1 MGDISLFLNEAYD
14 GLPVVDLARSFVGST
29 NNGRLLI
36 SHFVCS
42 RSPEYQ
48 REFRGYVQESPEML
62 EAVEEARELMGER
75 G

>member
-48 REFRGYVQESPEML
+48 REFRGYV
-62 EAVEEARELMGER
+62 
-75 G
+75 